1 MLRLIVLTVPA
12 IALCGD
18 PITQGER
25 DRAMSHLHATRK
37 MFIDSVS
44 ALTAEQWTYKPA
56 ADRWSIAEC
65 AEHIAASEGFIS
77 GIAQKAQPAP
87 DKKTAEQK
95 QRDQVILSRVPDRT
109 SRFQAPEPLRP
120 RNRWAS
126 REALIADFKKAR
138 DANIA
143 FIRDTQDDLRLRFAG
158 HPVFQDLDAYQWYLF
173 LSAHSERHILQIKEV
188 MGDPKFPK

>member
-1 MLRLIVLTVPA
+1 
-12 IALCGD
+12 
-18 PITQGER
+18 
-25 DRAMSHLHATRK
+25 

-44 ALTAEQWTYKPA
+44 GLTAEQWTFKPA
-56 ADRWSIAEC
+56 PERWSIAEC

-77 GIAQKAQPAP
+77 GIAQEAQPAP

-120 RNRWAS
+120 ANRWTN
-126 REALIADFKKAR
+126 RETLIGEFKKTR

-143 FIRDTQDDLRLRFAG
+143 FIRDSQDDLRLRFAR